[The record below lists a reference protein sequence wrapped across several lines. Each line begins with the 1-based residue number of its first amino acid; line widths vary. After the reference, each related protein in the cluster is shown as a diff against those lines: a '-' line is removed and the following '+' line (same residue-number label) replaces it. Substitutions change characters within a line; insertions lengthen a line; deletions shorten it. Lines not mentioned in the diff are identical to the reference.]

1 MCLFYQNA
9 LKKKTPI
16 FDLLFITRSMIF
28 FKRLFFICCSIYTV
42 VGYTQEKRL
51 IIPDSIAVMPS
62 NVLGSY
68 IKKNNPQEA
77 KIYERVLSNLKDQDS
92 AKTNTYYY
100 LGRHFTTLE
109 NYERGAY
116 YYGHAAKA
124 AKAATYDQFLYA
136 IYTKKAEAY
145 LKDWKNQKALD
156 VYDTILAIAKQ
167 KKSRKHEIIANSGIT
182 IILKRTKQLDKA
194 LVIAKHN
201 LKLVENSGYKNKKNH
216 VNLYTIISE
225 VYLDQKKYDSVI
237 LYADK
242 GIAIGNSIKH
252 LIGVIDLYTKKGA
265 ASFYQN
271 DIATAFK
278 YLEQAASLLKTNTIT
293 DKKSVVNLNYFL
305 ANCYA
310 KQKEYTKAI
319 TLLEDNLSKL
329 DDKDPRNVRTL
340 DTYRLLADSYKASG
354 NDQKFAFWID
364 KHTRLRDKFVEAKD
378 QTVTK
383 IYKKN
388 TDKLGEEI
396 AVLTDAQHKEKQS
409 RNYMILMFAVIF
421 IVLLS
426 IVGYYYLKYKKNKLR
441 FDDLIQKVNTTTA
454 EVITDKKAKEVVIDD
469 EKVALILKGLDR
481 LEEKEYFLHT
491 DCTLGAMAKRVKIN
505 TTYLSKIINIH
516 KEKSFNEYIND
527 LRIEYVLQRLQTDKK
542 FRSFSITSIASEIGY
557 KSDNSFTKHFKA
569 KTGLNPSFYI
579 KEIEKLEKTMVS

>member
-1 MCLFYQNA
+1 
-9 LKKKTPI
+9 
-16 FDLLFITRSMIF
+16 MIF

-42 VGYTQEKRL
+42 VGYTQEKQL

-100 LGRHFTTLE
+100 LGRHFNTQE
-109 NYERGAY
+109 NYERSAY

-124 AKAATYDQFLYA
+124 AKAADYNAFLCT
-136 IYTKKAEAY
+136 IYIKQAGIY
-145 LKDWKNQKALD
+145 LKDWKNQEALD
-156 VYDTILAIAKQ
+156 VYDNVLEIAKQ
-167 KKSRKHEIIANSGIT
+167 KNSYKHEIIANSGMM
-182 IILKRTKQLDKA
+182 IILKRMKQLDKA
-194 LVIAKHN
+194 LTIGKYT
-201 LKLVENSGYKNKKNH
+201 LQRIENSSFKNGKNH

-225 VYLDQKKYDSVI
+225 VYLDQKKYDSVT

-252 LIGVIDLYTKKGA
+252 SIGVIDLYTKKGA

-271 DIATAFK
+271 DIATAFR
-278 YLEQAASLLKTNTIT
+278 YLEQAATLLKTNAIT
-293 DKKSVVNLNYFL
+293 DKKLTININYFL
-305 ANCYA
+305 ASCYA
-310 KQKEYTKAI
+310 KQKKYKKAI
-319 TLLEDNLSKL
+319 ARLKDNVTRL
-329 DDKDPRNVRTL
+329 DDKDLRNVRTL
-340 DTYRLLADSYKASG
+340 DTYRLLADSYKADG
-354 NDQKFAFWID
+354 DDQKYTVWID
-364 KHTRLRDKFVEAKD
+364 KHTRLRDGFVEAKD

-383 IYKKN
+383 IYKKD

-396 AVLTDAQHKEKQS
+396 AVLTDAQHKDKQS

-421 IVLLS
+421 IMLLS

-454 EVITDKKAKEVVIDD
+454 EVITDKKAKEVFIDD
-469 EKVALILKGLDR
+469 EKVTLVLKGLDR

-491 DCTLGAMAKRVKIN
+491 DCTLGAMAKKIKIN
-505 TTYLSKIINIH
+505 TTYLSKIINAH